1 MVFVTPTKEMLGII
15 SGFFERSLKTAGDV
29 VAGEKRNMHRSIKR
43 MIQKPTWKGL
53 RFMYGFNLT
62 NSWAMQLIAFRQME
76 NIGEPMQFAYRFGRA
91 LKMPPYVFTPSS
103 SGLNTKGSL
112 SISVF

>member
-1 MVFVTPTKEMLGII
+1 
-15 SGFFERSLKTAGDV
+15 
-29 VAGEKRNMHRSIKR
+29 
-43 MIQKPTWKGL
+43 
-53 RFMYGFNLT
+53 MYGFNLT

-76 NIGEPMQFAYRFGRA
+76 NIGESMQFAYRIGRA

-112 SISVF
+112 SISVRLLKQVYVSISTLFRSVLKPLCHLHC